1 MAAFELSFIIRIL
14 KKKWVERLP
23 LIWLEYVMHKYES
36 LQAGR
41 LPQEYLSFLQY
52 LLNFIII
59 KYLEKKVDG
68 DFSICVDERKP
79 CGLSL
84 TRNINIYKC
93 HMIKR

>member
-1 MAAFELSFIIRIL
+1 MSGEIAFDLIRICHAQIREPASRSTTTR
-14 KKKWVERLP
+14 VF
-23 LIWLEYVMHKYES
+23 V
-36 LQAGR
+36 
-41 LPQEYLSFLQY
+41 FLAIFAEFY
-52 LLNFIII
+52 YH